1 MPKAKDYE
9 TTMQRILTILNRLYL
24 GEALS
29 VKELAEEF
37 GTSDRTIQRYFN
49 SYLIPAGFP
58 LTKKGRRWVLEKEVE
73 LGVDKEAQTA
83 FETIESMAK
92 ESGIYE
98 KMHPYLERLKLSTK
112 NNPFFT
118 KLNIENIDEGLKLFT
133 TLEHAIKENKELVIH
148 YHSQGSTKKLT
159 IQPLKIVNFEG
170 YWYLMAITI
179 YDETLKKFHIKS
191 IENIEQTNSSFT
203 PDKTLLEKLENA
215 VNIWYDPYEESI
227 EVRLLA
233 DKTAARYLKRL
244 PISKTQTIEGKDSDG
259 SVEYIINV
267 THLMEIKN
275 IIKWWMPHIIVLEPQ
290 ELVDEI
296 LEEIKTFLRFYNQTQ

>member
-37 GTSDRTIQRYFN
+37 RASDRTVQRYFN

-58 LTKKGRRWVLEKEVE
+58 LAKQGRRWILEKEVE

-118 KLNIENIDEGLKLFT
+118 KLNIENIDNDLELFT
-133 TLEHAIKENKELVIH
+133 TLEQAIKKNQELLIRYKTPKSV
-148 YHSQGSTKKLT
+148 KKLI
-159 IQPLKIVNFEG
+159 IQPLKIANFEG
-170 YWYLMAITI
+170 YWYLLAVTV

-191 IENIEQTNSSFT
+191 IEKIEKTNNTFI
-203 PDKTLLEKLENA
+203 PDKTLLEKLDNA
-215 VNIWYDPYEESI
+215 VNIWYDPYEEPI

-233 DKTAARYLKRL
+233 DKTAARYLQRL
-244 PISKTQTIEGKDSDG
+244 PISKTQTIEGKDNDG
-259 SVEYIINV
+259 SVEYIIKV

-290 ELVDEI
+290 EL
-296 LEEIKTFLRFYNQTQ
+296 LEEIQEEVRTFLELYNQT